1 MRFHPALCTE
11 SQCLADMVQV
21 GSQYGFENDF
31 IVTKEAAHLDVAH
44 VELWCRWSC
53 PLGKAC

>member
-21 GSQYGFENDF
+21 GSRYGFNDDF
-31 IVTKEAAHLDVAH
+31 IVEKEAAHLDVA
-44 VELWCRWSC
+44 V
-53 PLGKAC
+53 